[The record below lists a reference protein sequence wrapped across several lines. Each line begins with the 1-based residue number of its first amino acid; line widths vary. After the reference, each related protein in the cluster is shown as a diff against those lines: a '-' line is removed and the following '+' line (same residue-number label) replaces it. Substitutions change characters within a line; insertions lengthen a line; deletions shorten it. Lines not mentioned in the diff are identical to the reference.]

1 MEIEVLKFA
10 RRAVLPLVAVT
21 LTACSTM
28 SRPECE
34 VSDWHSVGF
43 EDGARGASVAR
54 IGDYRKACS
63 KYNVSPD
70 LDAYRSGYAQGVE
83 TYCREAN
90 GFKVGSGGGAYGG
103 ICPAE
108 LEEDFLTGYRDGR
121 HLYELNAAVSA
132 VSGQISGKRHALHEV
147 KETLSVKEAALL
159 DKNTAD
165 SDRVLLAKDIYELGR
180 RQGALESDISSLERE
195 LGARQ
200 AELGRFRESL
210 AYNR

>member
-1 MEIEVLKFA
+1 MKREMLKLTW
-10 RRAVLPLVAVT
+10 RTVLPLAVVA

-43 EDGARGASVAR
+43 EDGAKGASVAR
-54 IGDYRKACS
+54 IGDYRKTCS

-90 GFKVGSGGGAYGG
+90 GFNVGSGGGAYGG

-121 HLYELNAAVSA
+121 HLYELNAAVNA
-132 VSGQISGKRHALHEV
+132 VSGQISNKRYALHQV
-147 KETLSVKEAALL
+147 KDTLATKEAALL
-159 DKNTAD
+159 DKITTD

-180 RQGALESDISSLERE
+180 RQGTLESEIAALERE
-195 LGARQ
+195 LGARRE
-200 AELGRFRESL
+200 ELGRFRESL